1 MEHFCFDGCDAVE
14 LARSYGTPLYVVSED
29 RIRARLTELRTVFLD
44 RYPDTAA
51 AFASKALQTLDI
63 LRVVAS
69 EGMGLDVVS
78 GGELY
83 AARKAGFPM
92 DRVWFHGNAKTRDEI
107 LLAVDYRVGRVVVD
121 NLDELALL
129 DRAAREKG
137 VRMPILFRVNPG
149 VDPHTHQYISTGQVD
164 SKFGMPLDPSVWDE
178 YMGRALR
185 MEGVELLGFHFHV
198 GSQLFSA
205 EPHLKAAGKVLDLMR
220 EARDR
225 YGFLAR
231 ELNVGGGF
239 GVRYTAEDEP
249 LPVQDFTDAVMAE
262 VAARCRE
269 YSLPMPRVV
278 VEPGRWVVGDSGVT
292 LYTVCAVKEI
302 PGVRTY
308 VGVDGGMTDNIRP
321 ALYGAAYEATV
332 ADRHGEPRNRVVTV
346 AGKCCE
352 SGDILIRD
360 IALQDPRPGDILAVF
375 TTGAYN
381 HAMASNYNRIPRPAL
396 VMVSGGAARLSVRR
410 ETYDDLLAREI

>member
-1 MEHFCFDGCDAVE
+1 
-14 LARSYGTPLYVVSED
+14 
-29 RIRARLTELRTVFLD
+29 
-44 RYPDTAA
+44 
-51 AFASKALQTLDI
+51 
-63 LRVVAS
+63 
-69 EGMGLDVVS
+69 
-78 GGELY
+78 
-83 AARKAGFPM
+83 
-92 DRVWFHGNAKTRDEI
+92 
-107 LLAVDYRVGRVVVD
+107 
-121 NLDELALL
+121 
-129 DRAAREKG
+129 
-137 VRMPILFRVNPG
+137 
-149 VDPHTHQYISTGQVD
+149 
-164 SKFGMPLDPSVWDE
+164 
-178 YMGRALR
+178 
-185 MEGVELLGFHFHV
+185 
-198 GSQLFSA
+198 
-205 EPHLKAAGKVLDLMR
+205 
-220 EARDR
+220 
-225 YGFLAR
+225 
-231 ELNVGGGF
+231 
-239 GVRYTAEDEP
+239 
-249 LPVQDFTDAVMAE
+249 
-262 VAARCRE
+262 
-269 YSLPMPRVV
+269 MPRVV